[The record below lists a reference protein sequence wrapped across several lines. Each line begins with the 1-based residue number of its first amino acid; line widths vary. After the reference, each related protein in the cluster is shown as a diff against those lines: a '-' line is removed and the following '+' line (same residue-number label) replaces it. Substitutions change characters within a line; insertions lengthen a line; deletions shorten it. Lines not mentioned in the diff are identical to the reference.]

1 LLTLDFAGQGLMSEG
16 VRLGIKYAF
25 YTLNLHRVEANIQ
38 PENIASI
45 GLVKRMSFAKEGF
58 SRRYLYIN
66 GDWRDHE
73 RWALTVE
80 DLPDPHTPHFSG
92 QSLLKE

>member
-1 LLTLDFAGQGLMSEG
+1 MSEG

-73 RWALTVE
+73 RWALT
-80 DLPDPHTPHFSG
+80 HTSFFWAKPSQRVGRLGRVFIIIFIHPN
-92 QSLLKE
+92 